1 VSVTNEAA
9 FGDTSGPRQALAMA
23 VFRAVENRVAVA
35 RAATTGVSAFIDPHG
50 RVVSRVRGADG
61 REVYV
66 AGSLVWDLPL
76 ATRTT
81 FYTRNGDVFALLASL
96 SALGL
101 LLWAT
106 RRRLP

>member
-1 VSVTNEAA
+1 
-9 FGDTSGPRQALAMA
+9 
-23 VFRAVENRVAVA
+23 
-35 RAATTGVSAFIDPHG
+35 
-50 RVVSRVRGADG
+50 VSRVRGADG

-66 AGSLVWDLPL
+66 AGMLVWDLPL

-81 FYTRNGDVFALLASL
+81 FYTRNGDVFAMLASL
-96 SALGL
+96 LALGL